1 MKKTYGIFLILI
13 FVLILILVSSCSKE
27 KLNCTNSGGKWTG
40 FSNNCV
46 DSCDY
51 VRGYVQ
57 VCGQILTQGCDCGS
71 DMCWNG
77 NSCEKN

>member
-1 MKKTYGIFLILI
+1 MKHYIKIM
-13 FVLILILVSSCSKE
+13 LILVVFGFIFMSGCSKE

-40 FSNNCV
+40 FSNSCV

-57 VCGQILTQGCDCGS
+57 ICGQILTQGCDCGS

>member
-1 MKKTYGIFLILI
+1 MKTNAK
-13 FVLILILVSSCSKE
+13 LILILTLVGLIFMSGCSKE

-40 FSNNCV
+40 FSNSCV

-57 VCGQILTQGCDCGS
+57 VCGQILTQGCDCGP